1 MKSKKIFIVGI
12 LIIVLIFLAG
22 CGSDQKEESNNEL
35 RKDQLE
41 NNTVD
46 EIKSEDG
53 SEAESETKESNLGT
67 WAKYDEDIY
76 FWKLDSGSR
85 EVSALFA
92 NYGEIAQHKNNLVK
106 RGSDGK
112 ETTIA
117 NEAGAGKLYIFDN
130 TIYYESRANN
140 TTKICSIDLEGN
152 NKKEYVDGYL
162 KYIVGD
168 YIYIQSP
175 TDISVI
181 NKKDGQYKTIVKNAT
196 LMGVADSNVY
206 YYTYPNDMSYINIGF
221 INNDSDNGTV
231 VSFNKSE
238 YSEALSYYTPNV
250 SFIDYK
256 YQDGKV
262 KVYVGDVQGTGYF
275 VQEGWLIEM
284 DADGKNVR
292 KNITTTEDDTSESL
306 VGSTD
311 LIVDYKD
318 KGLVYT
324 DQNTGKETTIMTEEK
339 VKSEFDFKY
348 DDENIINVYSADL
361 IGDELYIIIDNGVHN
376 AAEDIGWRYSYK
388 RTKTVAFKYNLKTAE
403 IEQIYEL

>member
-12 LIIVLIFLAG
+12 LIIVLVFLTG
-22 CGSDQKEESNNEL
+22 CGSSQKEENNNEV
-35 RKDQLE
+35 KKEQSE
-41 NNTVD
+41 NNAID
-46 EIKSEDG
+46 EIKSEAK
-53 SEAESETKESNLGT
+53 SSNLGT
-67 WAKYDEDIY
+67 FAKYDGDIY

-85 EVSALFA
+85 ESSAIFA
-92 NYGEIAQHKNNLVK
+92 NYGESVQYKNNLVK
-106 RGSDGK
+106 RSSDGK

-168 YIYIQSP
+168 YIYIQSS
-175 TDISVI
+175 TDISII
-181 NKKDGQYKTIVKNAT
+181 NQKDGQYKTIVKNAT

-206 YYTYPNDMSYINIGF
+206 YYTYPNDRSSINIGF
-221 INNDSDNGTV
+221 INNASDNGMV
-231 VSFNKSE
+231 ASFNKSE
-238 YSEALSYYTPNV
+238 YSKAVSYYTPNV

-292 KNITTTEDDTSESL
+292 KNITTTEDDASESL
-306 VGSTD
+306 LGSTD

-324 DQNTGKETTIMTEEK
+324 DSNTGKETTIMTEEK
-339 VKSEFDFKY
+339 VKSEFGFKY
-348 DDENIINVYSADL
+348 DDENIISVYSADL
-361 IGDELYIIIDNGVHN
+361 IGDELYITMDNGVHN
-376 AAEDIGWRYSYK
+376 MAEDIGWRYSYK
-388 RTKTVAFKYNLKTAE
+388 RAKTVAFKYNLKTAE